1 MWIKSLDQDVVV
13 NMIHITHFS
22 IEKIVF
28 PDDSEIHEV
37 TAFLDTSGKF
47 FSPSKFDDVQDQASL
62 TVHQGTHEECVEF
75 IDKQQFL
82 EGVFQWIGYLVAG
95 GIGSILT
102 LIFQN
107 VRS

>member
-1 MWIKSLDQDVVV
+1 MWIKSLDQDVWV
-13 NMIHITHFS
+13 NIIHITHFS
-22 IEKIVF
+22 IEKIGS
-28 PDDSEIHEV
+28 PAEYEIHQV
-37 TAFLDTSGKF
+37 TAFLDANASNFTSI
-47 FSPSKFDDVQDQASL
+47 KFDSVQIQVSVL
-62 TVHQGTHEECVEF
+62 VYEGTHEECVEF

-82 EGVFQWIGYLVAG
+82 EGLFQWVGYLVAG